1 MQVVRSQPFEVGEK
15 VDESSEEPIAQHVPK
30 QWAHIG
36 PRGPW
41 AYVVHLKMAP
51 MSPSGSLRCLAACCC
66 WYIFM
71 INIRTTL
78 KPSTKMLC
86 SSFCLTF
93 GWPGAFCLS
102 LWGSCFHVFVDAR
115 VSVV

>member
-15 VDESSEEPIAQHVPK
+15 VDESGEEPIAQHVTK
-30 QWAHIG
+30 QLAHIG

-41 AYVVHLKMAP
+41 ALVVHLKMAP

-93 GWPGAFCLS
+93 GWPGALCLS
-102 LWGSCFHVFVDAR
+102 L
-115 VSVV
+115 